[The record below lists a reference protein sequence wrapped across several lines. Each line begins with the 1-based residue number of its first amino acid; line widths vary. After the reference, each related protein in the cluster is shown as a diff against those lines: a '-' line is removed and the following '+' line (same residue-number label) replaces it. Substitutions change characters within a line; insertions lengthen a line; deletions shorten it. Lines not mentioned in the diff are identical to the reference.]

1 MRKQSGVSRTSFSAV
16 GFAAFKTEHGHSRVE
31 IILPKLV
38 SRHMVGAA
46 AALVAGDKWS
56 RSQED

>member
-1 MRKQSGVSRTSFSAV
+1 MRKQSGESRSNFSAV
-16 GFAAFKTEHGHSRVE
+16 GFAAFKTEHGHSRIE
-31 IILPKLV
+31 IILPELV
-38 SRHMVGAA
+38 SKHLVGAA